1 MLTYPKYLVY
11 YHQQDA
17 QGGLRNK
24 GRNRMNAEQIMQKI
38 QNKELEMTPELA
50 KQIYDELIQ
59 EAAREKPTKYNYSY
73 YGD

>member
-1 MLTYPKYLVY
+1 
-11 YHQQDA
+11 
-17 QGGLRNK
+17 
-24 GRNRMNAEQIMQKI
+24 MNAEQIMQKI